1 MHREQLIEKGY
12 SEEQVTEL
20 LNMFHDSKNQ
30 ANTNL
35 QGEVDRLREFETKY
49 NNARKELDEIN
60 KSKMSAQEK
69 IEADLKEAENLK
81 AKSQIIYN
89 TAKAKDILAGYDVDD
104 TIIANLVNGDEQST
118 ISSATKLKELLD
130 SKVET
135 TKLKVKEELSNLNVK
150 PNPSNVP
157 QKDDVMTKERFD
169 KLSMSE
175 QKQWKDSH
183 IDEYHQFYPQK

>member
-30 ANTNL
+30 TNTNL